1 MRTALSRLN
10 GLSAAEDFFEAL
22 DVPYD
27 PRVLAVS
34 RLHVLKR
41 FQEYLIAYEA
51 PDEIILREC
60 LKRAHDDFVRSDAR
74 SEKVFAV
81 FRQRTDIAGRAFIPL
96 EALAPMPSPTL
107 ESES

>member
-1 MRTALSRLN
+1 MNNALHSIA

-22 DVPYD
+22 DVAYD

-41 FQEYLIAYEA
+41 FREYLIAHA
-51 PDEIILREC
+51 DPDETILRAC
-60 LKRAHDDFVRSDAR
+60 LKRAHDDFVRSDASR
-74 SEKVFAV
+74 ERVFAV
-81 FRQRTDIAGRAFIPL
+81 FRQRTDVAGRAFIPL
-96 EALAPMPSPTL
+96 EALAPLPSPTL

>member
-1 MRTALSRLN
+1 MNAAVERLID
-10 GLSAAEDFFEAL
+10 LSAAEEFFDAL
-22 DVPYD
+22 DVAYE

-41 FQEYLIAYEA
+41 FREYLTAHPE
-51 PDEIILREC
+51 PDETILRDC

-74 SEKVFAV
+74 SERVFAV
-81 FRQRTDIAGRAFIPL
+81 FRQRTDVAGRAFIPL

>member
-1 MRTALSRLN
+1 MSVALDRLN
-10 GLSAAEDFFEAL
+10 GLSAAEEFFEAL

-41 FQEYLIAYEA
+41 FQEYLIAHVE
-51 PDEIILREC
+51 PDETILRDC
-60 LKRAHDDFVRSDAR
+60 LRRAHDDFVHSDAK

-81 FRQRTDIAGRAFIPL
+81 FRQQTDTAGRAFIPL
-96 EALAPMPSPTL
+96 EALAPLSSPT